1 MSGTTLD
8 FQYFPANTWRPS
20 GFFAE
25 FNSSLANTATPTN
38 RALIIGQMTAS
49 GTGPANVPVLAV
61 GQAAVTALA
70 GAGSMLALEYADY
83 RGQDPYG
90 EVWVV
95 PVADNAAGTAAT
107 GAITITGT
115 ATAPGA
121 IQFYVGGVNIPVGV
135 NLGDTAN
142 VVATALAAAVNSG
155 QYLTGC
161 TAGTVTAG
169 AVPLTAV
176 HKGAAQ
182 NDIDLRV
189 NYRGAQA
196 GEVIP
201 PGLSVAFTAFSGGAT
216 NPVLTTAL
224 ANLNVTSFDFI
235 ACPYTD
241 ATSLAALASFLSD
254 QTGRWSAISMLYGH
268 VFAAFKG
275 TVGARQTF
283 GISNNN
289 QHMTIISNTNSP
301 TPVWRTCADLAGAHA
316 VIIRTNPAR
325 GVNGQPLQMLP
336 PAVTDRDSPTVINT
350 MLYSGLSTFDVVAGV
365 CVIDRSI
372 TTYQTNTAG
381 QPDNS
386 YLNTNMMFQGM
397 YAARYLKA
405 QLQSQ
410 FFGKILVTDGTPIGV
425 GSPAT
430 TPSLVFKAACGVY
443 AYLCSQFICQNPQK
457 FAQVGY
463 GASGQKGQVLLYLP
477 IDFSDQ
483 VIQIAALI
491 QFVQST

>member
-1 MSGTTLD
+1 
-8 FQYFPANTWRPS
+8 
-20 GFFAE
+20 
-25 FNSSLANTATPTN
+25 
-38 RALIIGQMTAS
+38 
-49 GTGPANVPVLAV
+49 
-61 GQAAVTALA
+61 
-70 GAGSMLALEYADY
+70 
-83 RGQDPYG
+83 
-90 EVWVV
+90 
-95 PVADNAAGTAAT
+95 
-107 GAITITGT
+107 
-115 ATAPGA
+115 
-121 IQFYVGGVNIPVGV
+121 
-135 NLGDTAN
+135 
-142 VVATALAAAVNSG
+142 
-155 QYLTGC
+155 
-161 TAGTVTAG
+161 
-169 AVPLTAV
+169 
-176 HKGAAQ
+176 
-182 NDIDLRV
+182 
-189 NYRGAQA
+189 
-196 GEVIP
+196 
-201 PGLSVAFTAFSGGAT
+201 
-216 NPVLTTAL
+216 
-224 ANLNVTSFDFI
+224 
-235 ACPYTD
+235 
-241 ATSLAALASFLSD
+241 
-254 QTGRWSAISMLYGH
+254 
-268 VFAAFKG
+268 
-275 TVGARQTF
+275 
-283 GISNNN
+283 
-289 QHMTIISNTNSP
+289 
-301 TPVWRTCADLAGAHA
+301 
-316 VIIRTNPAR
+316 
-325 GVNGQPLQMLP
+325 MLP